1 MRKKLIAGNWKM
13 NGSKSFNEGWV
24 KSIHAALAAM
34 GPSQNAEIMV
44 CVPTPYLSQMAG
56 LLENTPVALGAQD
69 VSAHAKG
76 AYTGEVS
83 LGMLLDVGVQGVII
97 GHSERRAYHGESD
110 SVVAQKVKAC
120 MSSSIT
126 PIVCL
131 GETQEQRQSGQTNDV
146 IQSQLSA
153 VMDALEQDFER
164 LVVAYEPVWAIGTG
178 LTATP
183 EQAQEVHAF
192 IRGLLATKTRHAQ
205 DLKILY
211 GGSMN
216 AQNASSLLSLPDV
229 DGGLIGGASLLAEDF
244 AKIITSA
251 NAECN

>member
-13 NGSKSFNEGWV
+13 NGSQSFNEDWAKGI
-24 KSIHAALAAM
+24 KTELIQLGSSIE
-34 GPSQNAEIMV
+34 AEVMV
-44 CVPTPYLSQMAG
+44 CVPAPYLSQMR
-56 LLENTPVALGAQD
+56 LLLKGTPVALGAQD
-69 VSAHAKG
+69 VSAHSKG
-76 AYTGEVS
+76 AYTGEIS
-83 LGMLLDVGVQGVII
+83 LGMLMDFGVQGVII

-110 SVVAQKVKAC
+110 AVVAQKVKSCA
-120 MSSSIT
+120 SSSVT

-131 GETQEQRQSGQTNDV
+131 GETQAQRTAGQTNQV

-153 VMDALEQDFER
+153 VMSALETDFHH

-192 IRGLLATKTRHAQ
+192 IRGLLSTKTKHSQ
-205 DLKILY
+205 TIKILY

-229 DGGLIGGASLLAEDF
+229 DGGLIGGASLLSEDF
-244 AKIITSA
+244 VKIIKSVSV
-251 NAECN
+251 